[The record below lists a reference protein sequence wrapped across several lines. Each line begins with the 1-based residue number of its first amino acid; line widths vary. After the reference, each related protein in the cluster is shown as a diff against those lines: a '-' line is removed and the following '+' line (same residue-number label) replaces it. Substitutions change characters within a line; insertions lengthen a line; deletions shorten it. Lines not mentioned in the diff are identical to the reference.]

1 VTTWDV
7 LLPTLPHRHAQ
18 LCALLAEFDR
28 QWQPGFGMLV
38 YRDNLQRGGLA
49 SYGKW
54 QDLEEM
60 SQAEYTSF
68 IGDDDW
74 VAPDYVAKVMAALET
89 GPDYVGYKIRYT
101 SNGRR
106 MMPVEH
112 RLSHGNWWNT
122 AEMLYR
128 DIGIHNPI
136 RRELALLATW
146 AQDHQDA
153 DVTWARDLRATG
165 KVKTEV
171 WIPEEMYYYQETT
184 SAAEHAGRSWTYWGG
199 GVPQPMPEAEIL
211 PVPGYHWLT
220 VRDEAFA

>member
-1 VTTWDV
+1 
-7 LLPTLPHRHAQ
+7 
-18 LCALLAEFDR
+18 
-28 QWQPGFGMLV
+28 
-38 YRDNLQRGGLA
+38 
-49 SYGKW
+49 
-54 QDLEEM
+54 M

-101 SNGRR
+101 SDGRR

-153 DVTWARDLRATG
+153 DVTWARNLRATG

-199 GVPQPMPEAEIL
+199 GVPQPMPESEIL
-211 PVPGYHWLT
+211 PVPEYHWLT